1 MQGFLTDSV
10 TISLGYVAWIRYDAH
25 MRDRMPT
32 GSHQDIPVGDDR
44 TDGTRQDATGAPTV
58 AVPEAAR
65 ILGVSTDAVRSR
77 LRRGTLEG
85 VKVAGEWHVPLAALH
100 DTQQDAQPSPTGQ
113 RQDPAEPQQDATV
126 ERQVAQQEP
135 DRIATVVDVAP
146 LAGLIDDLTRRNADL
161 AAAAAMWQTRAAHLE
176 DQLKQLS
183 AGEVVPQTVPKPPGS
198 PQTHESGP
206 RGLLDR
212 VRRWIAHHAAS

>member
-1 MQGFLTDSV
+1 
-10 TISLGYVAWIRYDAH
+10 
-25 MRDRMPT
+25 MRIMDDRNPT
-32 GSHQDIPVGDDR
+32 GEQQDTTVDGGR
-44 TDGTRQDATGAPTV
+44 TDGTRQDATIAPTV
-58 AVPEAAR
+58 TVPEAAR

-85 VKVAGEWHVPLAALH
+85 VKIAGEWHVSLAALH
-100 DTQQDAQPSPTGQ
+100 DT

-126 ERQVAQQEP
+126 DRQATRQEP
-135 DRIATVVDVAP
+135 DRIATVMDVAP
-146 LAGLIDDLTRRNADL
+146 LADLIDDLTRRNADL

-183 AGEVVPQTVPKPPGS
+183 AGEPVPQTVPEPPGS
-198 PQTHESGP
+198 PRSDETGP

-212 VRRWIAHHAAS
+212 LRHWLSGT